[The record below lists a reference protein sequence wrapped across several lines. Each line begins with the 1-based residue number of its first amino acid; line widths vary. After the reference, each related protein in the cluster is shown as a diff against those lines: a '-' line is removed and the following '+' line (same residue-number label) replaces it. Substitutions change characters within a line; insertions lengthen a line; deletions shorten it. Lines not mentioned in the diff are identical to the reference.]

1 MKARRTRKT
10 RSIDSK
16 IEAAKRML
24 EKVEARRDKLA
35 SNLKS
40 LLDKRDEMRKQEI
53 WDPISKS
60 RRTHEEILNFIKA

>member
-1 MKARRTRKT
+1 
-10 RSIDSK
+10 
-16 IEAAKRML
+16 ML

-53 WDPISKS
+53 WDAISKS